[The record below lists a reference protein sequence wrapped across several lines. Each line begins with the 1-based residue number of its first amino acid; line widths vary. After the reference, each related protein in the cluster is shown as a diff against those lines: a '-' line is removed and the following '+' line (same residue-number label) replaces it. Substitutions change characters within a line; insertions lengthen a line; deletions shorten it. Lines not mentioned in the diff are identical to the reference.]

1 MAMSKSERVETQ
13 FHGGDE
19 APELDDY
26 RPISP
31 LVIAACVAGL
41 TSLLAIVHPLLWVF
55 PVVAV
60 VLSIWAIVRV
70 SAAHSR
76 YGGRSAAV
84 VALCLAALI
93 GCYAPARAISY
104 DRAIYTHARVKAEE
118 WISLVQQGH
127 LPEAHQLSLNPS
139 DRFQG
144 PGSLA
149 SHYAHVPP
157 SSSPSSLEDDAASAQ
172 MREMMEVPPAERLKA
187 FATEPAV
194 AKLFEFGTQARIE
207 HLQNVTIVNDYRD
220 LKITQRFRAS
230 GVHDGQPQSF
240 EFLVRATRHE
250 QKEFANWKVGE
261 LQLVK

>member
-1 MAMSKSERVETQ
+1 MAMSKSERVETH

-19 APELDDY
+19 APELDGY

-60 VLSIWAIVRV
+60 VLSMWAIVHV

-84 VALCLAALI
+84 AALCLAALV
-93 GCYAPARAISY
+93 GSYAPARAISY
-104 DRAIYTHARVKAEE
+104 DRAINAQARVKAEE

-127 LPEAHQLSLNPS
+127 LSEAHQLSLNS
-139 DRFQG
+139 GERFQG
-144 PGSLA
+144 PGLLS
-149 SHYAHVPP
+149 SHYADVPP
-157 SSSPSSLEDDAASAQ
+157 SSSPSVAENEMDSAPMLE
-172 MREMMEVPPAERLKA
+172 PPPGEQLTA

-194 AKLFEFGTQARIE
+194 AKLLEFGTQARIE
-207 HLQNVTIVNDYRD
+207 HLQNVAIANDYSD

-230 GVHDGQPQSF
+230 GVHGGQPQSF

-261 LQLVK
+261 LELVK